1 MKHLVGPSAATSAAI
16 VAGLV
21 LLVALVAI
29 SGLEMTLPRG

>member
-1 MKHLVGPSAATSAAI
+1 MIAGFESALPG

-29 SGLEMTLPRG
+29 LGLAVEWAWERDS